1 MKDFN
6 GLSFTRPKFNTYL
19 ENGGNEESGHHNY
32 AEENQGCGPNVAQ
45 HEGHTRKLERSV
57 LASSFSLPLSDHF
70 ANLDEL
76 SVHLS
81 LSIFHLFVN
90 LLEKTGVH
98 GGEVRKGSS
107 SDDGHYW
114 TNPH

>member
-1 MKDFN
+1 M
-6 GLSFTRPKFNTYL
+6 SFTSPRSNTYL
-19 ENGGNEESGHHNY
+19 ENSGNEESRHHDY
-32 AEENQGCGPNVAQ
+32 AEENQGCRPNVAQ

-57 LASSFSLPLSDHF
+57 LASSFGLPVSDHF

-81 LSIFHLFVN
+81 LSIFHLLVD

-98 GGEVRKGSS
+98 GGEVREGSS
-107 SDDGHYW
+107 SDDGHYR